1 MELQNQQSEDVSRSE
16 DVSKESLLSPVQ
28 KKSYWKFV
36 LSFLAIIV
44 ALFVGY
50 PILKTSY
57 NNYFAQKGFDAYF
70 SAEQDYLSALKN
82 DKYGGKTPQ
91 ETYFMYLDAL
101 KKGDI
106 SLASKYYIGIEGP
119 PRAYKWL
126 TRLQSKGW
134 LEEYVSELPTDWS
147 KMKEREYWD
156 KDAKEFSF
164 DYVAKTERITYEFA
178 DDTGA
183 SSTWPAGKYTGSIIF
198 QFSKPAQIWKLY
210 N

>member
-1 MELQNQQSEDVSRSE
+1 MELQNQQPEDI
-16 DVSKESLLSPVQ
+16 SKESSLSPVQ

-50 PILKTSY
+50 PILKTLY

-119 PRAYKWL
+119 GRAYKWL
-126 TRLQSKGW
+126 SRLQNKGS
-134 LEEYVSELPTDWS
+134 LERYVNELPTNWS
-147 KMKEREYWD
+147 KTREKEYWD
-156 KDAKEFSF
+156 PDVKKFVY
-164 DYVAKTERITYEFA
+164 DYIAKTDRIVYEFA
-178 DDTGA
+178 TGEGA
-183 SSTWPAGKYTGSIIF
+183 TTTIPAGKYEGEIFF

-210 N
+210 E